1 MNRKNILSILFGAA
15 IISFSLSSCVK
26 GDFDTPEIFVPKV
39 NFKANTTISALL
51 LKYPGEI
58 DSIGDTIIISGI
70 VTANDESG
78 NLYKKFVIQDETA
91 GIEVDVDQTSMYI
104 DYRVGQRV
112 FIKCQGMYIGRYNEL
127 PQLGYLYDKKIGR
140 LPKDLVPMHI
150 FPDSLPGEPVEPLI
164 VKADALSKT
173 MVNMLVRLEDVTLVD
188 GGSTWADPDNYG
200 ERKLE
205 GGPDEFIVRTSN
217 FANFATDKIPSGT
230 GTLQGILSLFG
241 DTYQLTIR
249 DANDIIGFQNIN
261 TFFSIPFTAG
271 LGTCTTVSVEGA
283 QVWTSSTSYGAVMSG
298 FANSTN
304 NANEDWLITPAID
317 LTTAASGK
325 VKFTHAINKGDL
337 ALVQSD
343 HTVWISKDYS
353 SGAPSSATWEQL
365 TVPGY
370 PAGNSW
376 DFVSSGDVVIP
387 AAYLGQTNV
396 KIAFKYLSSSTQSA
410 SWEIKNLKVTE

>member
-1 MNRKNILSILFGAA
+1 MNRKKISSILFGAA

-26 GDFDTPEIFVPKV
+26 GDFDTPHIIVPKV
-39 NFKANTTISALL
+39 DFKANTTISALL
-51 LKYPGEI
+51 LKYPGSC
-58 DSIGDTIIISGI
+58 DSISDTVIISGI

-104 DYRVGQRV
+104 DYRVGQRI
-112 FIKCQGMYIGRYNEL
+112 FIKCQGMYLGRYNGL
-127 PQLGYLYDKKIGR
+127 PQLGYIYNGSIGR
-140 LPKDLVPMHI
+140 LPKIYIDQHI
-150 FPDSLPGEPVEPLI
+150 FPDSLPGKPIEPI
-164 VKADALSKT
+164 VVLPGALDNSMVNKLVRMEDVSFADA
-173 MVNMLVRLEDVTLVD
+173 
-188 GGSTWADPDNYG
+188 GSTWAEPETYG
-200 ERKLE
+200 ERGLE
-205 GGPDEFIVRTSN
+205 GGPTNFIVRTSN
-217 FANFATDKIPSGT
+217 FANFATKIIPSGN
-230 GTLQGILSLFG
+230 GTVQGILSLFG
-241 DTYQLTIR
+241 TTYQLTIR
-249 DANDIIGFQNIN
+249 DTKDIIGFQNIN

-271 LGTCTTVSVEGA
+271 LGTCTAVSVLGD

-325 VKFTHAINKGDL
+325 VKFSHAINKGDV

-343 HTVWISKDYS
+343 HTVWISKNYS
-353 SGAPSSATWEQL
+353 SGAPSTATWEQL

-370 PAGNSW
+370 PAGTDW
-376 DFVSSGDVVIP
+376 TFVSSGDVIIP
-387 AAYLGQTNV
+387 SAYLGQANV
-396 KIAFKYLSSSTQSA
+396 KIAFKYLSSSSQSA

>member
-1 MNRKNILSILFGAA
+1 MNKKNILTILFGAA

-39 NFKANTTISALL
+39 NFKANSTISALL
-51 LKYPGEI
+51 LKYTGAC
-58 DSIGDTIIISGI
+58 DSIGDTVIISGI

-78 NLYKKFVIQDETA
+78 NLYKKFVIQDGTA
-91 GIEVDVDQTSMYI
+91 GIEIDVDQTSMYI

-112 FIKCQGMYIGRYNEL
+112 FIKCQGMYLGRYNGL
-127 PQLGYLYDKKIGR
+127 PQLGYIYNGNIGR
-140 LPKDLVPMHI
+140 LPKIFIDQHI
-150 FPDSLPGEPVEPLI
+150 FPDSLPGTPVEPI
-164 VKADALSKT
+164 VVLPTALNVS
-173 MVNMLVRLEDVTLVD
+173 MVNKLVRLEDVAFTD
-188 GGSTWADPDNYG
+188 AGSTWADADGYG
-200 ERKLE
+200 ERGLE
-205 GGPDEFIVRTSN
+205 GGPTSFIVRTSN
-217 FANFATDKIPSGT
+217 FANFATKIVPSGN
-230 GTLQGILSLFG
+230 GTVQGILSLFG
-241 DTYQLTIR
+241 STYQLTIR
-249 DANDIIGFQNIN
+249 DINDIIGFQNIN

-271 LGTCTTVSVEGA
+271 LGACTSVSVLGD

-325 VKFTHAINKGDL
+325 VKFSHAINKGDL
-337 ALVQSD
+337 ASVQSD
-343 HTVWISKDYS
+343 HTVWISKNYT

-370 PAGNSW
+370 PVGSDW
-376 DFVSSGDVVIP
+376 TFVSSGDVVIP
-387 AAYLGQTNV
+387 AAYIGQANV
-396 KIAFKYLSSSTQSA
+396 KIAFKYLSSSSQSA